1 MSDELIERARYCHEH
16 GIFDASHAGKMVS
29 YGELADRI
37 EALTAE
43 VRRLNYDGIHTCH
56 AECPRLPCVQ
66 RREIEALTAVIA
78 SLRAENQR
86 LERVLRSIAW
96 PMNEA
101 GPWAQ
106 AVAASALPGG
116 ADGALKRIEALTIAG
131 DKLAWFAGHED
142 GCASSVCWADPA
154 PCDCGYREAWKNWQ
168 EAREYD

>member
-1 MSDELIERARYCHEH
+1 MDDDLVKILREQVKLTTWP
-16 GIFDASHAGKMVS
+16 DAQLAM
-29 YGELADRI
+29 EAAADRI

-116 ADGALKRIEALTIAG
+116 ADGA
-131 DKLAWFAGHED
+131 
-142 GCASSVCWADPA
+142 
-154 PCDCGYREAWKNWQ
+154 
-168 EAREYD
+168 